1 MYNQKILLVATLW
14 IQHTTINE
22 MSEEA
27 IQLILHTTMYVL
39 YQRCTLGL
47 GHKYLLLTNTMISS
61 KLR

>member
-1 MYNQKILLVATLW
+1 MYNQKILLVATQW
-14 IQHTTINE
+14 IQLLHTTINK

-47 GHKYLLLTNTMISS
+47 GHTYY
-61 KLR
+61 

>member
-22 MSEEA
+22 MSKEA
-27 IQLILHTTMYVL
+27 IVQLILHTTMYVL

-47 GHKYLLLTNTMISS
+47 GHTCY
-61 KLR
+61 

>member
-47 GHKYLLLTNTMISS
+47 GHTCY
-61 KLR
+61 